1 VPGFALYQGPQA
13 ILYRCVW
20 IPGVVSGTLLAALP
34 IADRLT
40 PNDPNIGL
48 LLRSIGIFALGL
60 STLATILFVALLFFR
75 DVPRAVKLRALAAAI
90 FPYIVA
96 VILWFVATTAAH
108 RIGHT

>member
-1 VPGFALYQGPQA
+1 MFGFTYEGPQA

-20 IPGVVSGTLLAALP
+20 IPGLASGALLAALP

-40 PNDPNIGL
+40 PNDPNIGV

-75 DVPRAVKLRALAAAI
+75 DVPRSVKLRAFAAAI
-90 FPYIVA
+90 FPYIVGA
-96 VILWFVATTAAH
+96 ILWLVATTAAH

>member
-1 VPGFALYQGPQA
+1 MFGLSYEAPRA

-20 IPGVVSGTLLAALP
+20 IPGVVSGALLAALP

-60 STLATILFVALLFFR
+60 SVLASTLFVVLLFLR
-75 DVPRAVKLRALAAAI
+75 DVPRSLMLRALAAVTL
-90 FPYIVA
+90 PYIVGG
-96 VILWFVATTAAH
+96 VLWIAANST
-108 RIGHT
+108 HTVR